1 MGSAIAI
8 IDLSQVGPGRPIALA
23 CRDADNLLFLVYMN
37 EFAFE
42 FVLVRMVGLLTSYML
57 TQISGV
63 KRPDALSRR

>member
-1 MGSAIAI
+1 M

-37 EFAFE
+37 EPRFPFRAFE